1 MNDWDDWEKLNE
13 TSLIEKEDF
22 LSHLNMESLMQ
33 IKCTQKEFE
42 KILKQKI

>member
-1 MNDWDDWEKLNE
+1 MIGKNSTKHHYLKL
-13 TSLIEKEDF
+13 LEKEDF